1 MKLGATLTTGKELDQ
16 YLKPKKRRR
25 RKPRPTPSQRKQN
38 KIQTKMVA
46 AATVQPLSG
55 QVEEVTERC
64 AAMVI

>member
-1 MKLGATLTTGKELDQ
+1 MTGIELDQ
-16 YLKPKKRRR
+16 HLQPQKQPR
-25 RKPRPTPSQRKQN
+25 RKPRLSRSQRKQN
-38 KIQTKMVA
+38 KIQTEMVA